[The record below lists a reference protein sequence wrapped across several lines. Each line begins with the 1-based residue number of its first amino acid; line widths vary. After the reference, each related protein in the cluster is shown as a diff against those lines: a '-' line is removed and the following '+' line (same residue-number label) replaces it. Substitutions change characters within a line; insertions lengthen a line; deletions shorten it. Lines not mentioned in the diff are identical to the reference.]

1 MEKNDYFNDQ
11 SYDFL
16 KFQEIKEAFNV
27 FDKDNDGF
35 ITIKE
40 LGTIMRSLGHNPTE
54 TELEEMIKLYDKDES
69 GTIDF
74 SEFLDLMTNKMKET
88 ELEEQLIE
96 TFKVFDRDGNGLL
109 SGTELKYVM
118 AVVGESL
125 TDQEVDEL
133 IKQADVDGDG
143 FINYQEFVKM
153 MTAK

>member
-1 MEKNDYFNDQ
+1 MSDEN
-11 SYDFL
+11 SR
-16 KFQEIKEAFNV
+16 FQEIKEAFNV

-40 LGTIMRSLGHNPTE
+40 LGTVMRSLGHNPTE
-54 TELEEMIKLYDKDES
+54 GELQDMIKLYDKDES

-74 SEFLDLMTNKMKET
+74 PEFLDLMTTKMKET

-109 SGTELKYVM
+109 SGQELKYVM
-118 AVVGESL
+118 AVVGEVL

>member
-1 MEKNDYFNDQ
+1 MTDENTR
-11 SYDFL
+11 
-16 KFQEIKEAFNV
+16 FQEIKEAFNV

-40 LGTIMRSLGHNPTE
+40 LGTVMRSLGHNPTE
-54 TELEEMIKLYDKDES
+54 MELQDMIKLYDKDES

-74 SEFLDLMTNKMKET
+74 PEFLDLMTTKMKET

-109 SGTELKYVM
+109 SGQELKYVM
-118 AVVGESL
+118 AVVGEVL
-125 TDQEVDEL
+125 TDTEVDEL

>member
-1 MEKNDYFNDQ
+1 MDGDY
-11 SYDFL
+11 S

-35 ITIKE
+35 ITSKE
-40 LGTIMRSLGHNPTE
+40 LGTVMRSLGHNPTE
-54 TELEEMIKLYDKDES
+54 AELQEMIKLYDKDES

-74 SEFLDLMTNKMKET
+74 PEFLDLMTNKMKET

-109 SGTELKYVM
+109 SGQELKYVM
-118 AVVGESL
+118 AVVGEAL
-125 TDQEVDEL
+125 TDVEVDEL
-133 IKQADVDGDG
+133 IKQADIDGDG
-143 FINYQEFVKM
+143 FINYQEFVRM

>member
-1 MEKNDYFNDQ
+1 MTDENTR
-11 SYDFL
+11 
-16 KFQEIKEAFNV
+16 FQDIKEAFNV

-40 LGTIMRSLGHNPTE
+40 LGTVMRSLGHNPTE
-54 TELEEMIKLYDKDES
+54 MELQDMIKLYDKDES

-74 SEFLDLMTNKMKET
+74 PEFLDLMTTKMKET

-109 SGTELKYVM
+109 SGQELKYV
-118 AVVGESL
+118 GEVL
-125 TDQEVDEL
+125 TDTEVDEL

>member
-1 MEKNDYFNDQ
+1 MADSNN
-11 SYDFL
+11 S

-40 LGTIMRSLGHNPTE
+40 LATVMRSLGHNPTE
-54 TELEEMIKLYDKDES
+54 MELQEMIKKYDKDES

-74 SEFLDLMTNKMKET
+74 PEFLELINTKIKET

-109 SGTELKYVM
+109 SGRELKYVM
-118 AVVGESL
+118 AVVGEVL
-125 TDQEVDEL
+125 TDEEVDEL
-133 IKQADVDGDG
+133 IQQADIDGDG
-143 FINYQEFVKM
+143 FINYQEFVRM

>member
-1 MEKNDYFNDQ
+1 MAKNKYFNDQ

>member
-1 MEKNDYFNDQ
+1 MSDDN
-11 SYDFL
+11 SR
-16 KFQEIKEAFNV
+16 FQEIKEAFNV

-40 LGTIMRSLGHNPTE
+40 LGTVMRSLGHNPTE
-54 TELEEMIKLYDKDES
+54 CELQDMIKLYDKDES

-74 SEFLDLMTNKMKET
+74 PEFLDLMTTKMKET
-88 ELEEQLIE
+88 ELEEQLIQ

-109 SGTELKYVM
+109 SGQELKYVM
-118 AVVGESL
+118 AVVGEVL
-125 TDQEVDEL
+125 TEQEVDEL
-133 IKQADVDGDG
+133 IKQADIDGDG

>member
-1 MEKNDYFNDQ
+1 MSDENTR
-11 SYDFL
+11 
-16 KFQEIKEAFNV
+16 FQEIKEAFNV

-40 LGTIMRSLGHNPTE
+40 LGTVMRSLGHNPTE
-54 TELEEMIKLYDKDES
+54 MELQDMIKLYDKDES

-74 SEFLDLMTNKMKET
+74 PEFLDLMTTKMKET

-109 SGTELKYVM
+109 SGQELKYVM
-118 AVVGESL
+118 AVVGEVL
-125 TDQEVDEL
+125 TDTEVDEL